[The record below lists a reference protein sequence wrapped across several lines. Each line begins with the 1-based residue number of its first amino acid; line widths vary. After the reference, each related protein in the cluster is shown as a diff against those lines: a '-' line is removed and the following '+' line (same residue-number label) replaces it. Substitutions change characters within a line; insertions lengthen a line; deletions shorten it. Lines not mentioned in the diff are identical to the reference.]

1 MKMQGENI
9 FKMSE
14 MADIE
19 IKDVPTLNILI
30 CYLLNKIGKPVNT
43 EHLYEILI
51 ATEMVNYF
59 CYQDSIGYLIESG
72 QIKVMDDEK
81 GGKCYVLQPKGA
93 ACARELKKYA
103 PKSYRDKFVLASIR
117 YFARLK
123 MEQEI
128 KIDYI
133 PLESGVYV
141 HIRCLDTKNDLM
153 DLKLF
158 APDMTQAKLI
168 GERIM
173 LNPAGFYGKII
184 ELVIYNKEDEYDLS
198 DN

>member
-1 MKMQGENI
+1 MHDENI

-14 MADIE
+14 MADTE

-30 CYLLNKIGKPVNT
+30 CYLIYKIDRPVGK
-43 EHLYEILI
+43 EHLYDIVI
-51 ATEMVNYF
+51 NTGVINYF
-59 CYQDSIGYLIESG
+59 YYQDSIDYLLKNGLIAEG
-72 QIKVMDDEK
+72 KDDHGLDCYTLLTK
-81 GGKCYVLQPKGA
+81 GV

-103 PKSYRDKFVLASIR
+103 PKSYRDKLVLAALR

-123 MEQEI
+123 FEQEI
-128 KIDYI
+128 KIEYI
-133 PLESGVYV
+133 PVENGCYT

-158 APDMTQAKLI
+158 APDMGQAKLI
-168 GERIM
+168 GEKIM
-173 LNPAGFYGKII
+173 LNPAGFYGKVI
-184 ELVIYNKEDEYDLS
+184 ELALSNEEIPYDLT